1 MVWVEVD
8 TAGVGIVTGVEI
20 VTNLGRNGPQT
31 MIINNGNRPIE
42 IVNEHRHGNHQMI
55 ITTKIIMGIVK
66 DGCHQGVNFVSLPYV
81 YGNMNDV
88 LHQTERCYGV
98 GAILRMLPSTTK

>member
-8 TAGVGIVTGVEI
+8 TGVEI
-20 VTNLGRNGPQT
+20 VTTRGRTGPQMET
-31 MIINNGNRPIE
+31 I
-42 IVNEHRHGNHQMI
+42 NEHRHGNHQMI
-55 ITTKIIMGIVK
+55 ITMEIVTGIIK
-66 DGCHQGVNFVSLPYV
+66 DGCHHWLPFVYLPYV

>member
-1 MVWVEVD
+1 MAWVEVD
-8 TAGVGIVTGVEI
+8 TTGVGIVTGVEI

-55 ITTKIIMGIVK
+55 ITTEIITGIVK

-81 YGNMNDV
+81 
-88 LHQTERCYGV
+88 
-98 GAILRMLPSTTK
+98 

>member
-20 VTNLGRNGPQT
+20 VINLGRTGPQMET
-31 MIINNGNRPIE
+31 
-42 IVNEHRHGNHQMI
+42 VNEHHHENHQMI
-55 ITTKIIMGIVK
+55 ITTKIVTGIVK